1 MRAKRSGIGGRGRVA
16 LSCAATLLA
25 AALASCDDGPA
36 PPEAASLAVSPS
48 SVALEA
54 IGDTAVFTAAVADQ
68 YGDPFP
74 AVVAWRTSRPSVFTV
89 TGEGVV
95 RAVANGEGV
104 LTASLGE
111 LSATASVSVAQ
122 RPSAMD
128 AVGGDGQAVRQGLAL
143 AEPVIVEVTD
153 ARGTPVQDVV
163 VVFAP
168 ADGDGSADPDTIA
181 TDAAGRAQTSW
192 TLGDRP
198 GEQSLVASVV
208 GAGEPS
214 VRFSATALTPEE
226 TADSVGIVEGDQQ
239 RALRGRTLPAPVV
252 FRVLDAVGGPVP
264 GARVAFVPSAGH
276 GVANPDTVA
285 TDEDGLAGTTWTL
298 GDEAGP
304 QSLVAAVVRA
314 DGPSA
319 RAAAT
324 ALTPEEAADSIELAG
339 GGGQQ
344 ARQGAKLARPVVFRV
359 LDDVGGPV
367 PGARV
372 FFVPSAGHGVADPDT
387 VATDEDGLAGTTW
400 TLGDEPGAQVLV
412 AAVARAGG
420 PSARAAATALTPEE
434 AAGSIELAS
443 GGGQRARQ
451 GARLA
456 RPVVFRVLDAAGGP
470 VPGARVA
477 FVPSAGHGVADPD
490 TVATDEDGLAGT
502 TWTLG
507 DERGP
512 QSLVAAVARAG
523 GPSAR
528 AAATALTPEEA
539 AVSLELASGG
549 GQRALRG
556 TRLARPVVFR
566 ALDAAGGPVPGVRV
580 AFVPSAGHG
589 VAAPDTVATNE
600 DGLAGTTWTLGNEPG
615 PQSLVAS
622 VARPG
627 GPTAQAAATAVPP
640 RVPVA
645 DSIFVASG
653 DGQRA
658 PRGSTLPAPVVVVVL
673 DETGR
678 PLPNILVSFAAAP
691 GHGQARPESDR
702 TDAGGRARTRWT
714 LGEPL
719 GTQRLVVTAAGRLS
733 AQVSATAVERPV
745 TNQPPT
751 VDATVPTLL
760 LQTGG
765 TSVSVSA
772 RSLFSDPDGDAL
784 AFSAVTDDGSVTQVA
799 VRQDTFFVSP
809 GTGTG
814 STKIRLTA
822 TDAAAASASQ
832 TFWTTT
838 LPALDNSSYNIHIA
852 DHTETGLSADTLFT
866 QAVARWEQAIAGN
879 LPSQP
884 LLSDFVFDA
893 CLERFSV
900 FAEVDDVVV
909 FVTIRDIDGP
919 GGTLAAAGQ
928 CGVRRPEDTGLP
940 VFGFIYFDAAD
951 RSGVWADDLYDVTL
965 HEFGHVLGIGTLWQG
980 HLVNPS
986 RPNNAGADTHFNG
999 TRARAAFD
1007 AAGGTAYTAGEK
1019 VPVDNRA
1026 IVGSSDVHWRLSV
1039 LGDELMTA
1047 VIYNDADN
1055 PLSAITLQS
1064 LADLGYTVNASAA
1077 DSWTYASARRD
1088 AMAAVR
1094 RGRAVHMTNDIHR
1107 LPVMVLDEDGRVIRI
1122 MRR

>member
-1 MRAKRSGIGGRGRVA
+1 M
-16 LSCAATLLA
+16 TA
-25 AALASCDDGPA
+25 AAASCDDGPA
-36 PPEAASLAVSPS
+36 PPEATSLAISPS

-68 YGDPFP
+68 YGDPFS

-89 TGEGVV
+89 TGGGVV

-104 LTASLGE
+104 LTASFGE
-111 LSATASVSVAQ
+111 LSATADVMVAQ
-122 RPSAMD
+122 RPSAMEV
-128 AVGGDGQAVRQGLAL
+128 AAGDGQAARQGLAL
-143 AEPVIVEVTD
+143 AEAVVVEVTD

-163 VVFAP
+163 VVFEP
-168 ADGDGSADPDTIA
+168 ADGDGSAEPDTIA

-198 GEQSLVASVV
+198 GEQSLVASV
-208 GAGEPS
+208 AGGGLS
-214 VRFSATALTPEE
+214 ARFSATALTPEE
-226 TADSVGIVEGDQQ
+226 TADSVRIVKGDQQ
-239 RALRGRTLPAPVV
+239 RLLRGRTLPEPVAAL
-252 FRVLDAVGGPVP
+252 VLDAAGRPVP
-264 GARVAFVPSAGH
+264 GARVVFEPAAGH
-276 GVANPDTVA
+276 GVVDPDTMA
-285 TDEDGLAGTTWTL
+285 TDADGLAETSWTL
-298 GDEAGP
+298 GDEPGP
-304 QSLVAAVVRA
+304 QSLAATVAR
-314 DGPSA
+314 DGGPSA
-319 RAAAT
+319 QASAT
-324 ALTPEEAADSIELAG
+324 ALTPEEAAESVEL
-339 GGGQQ
+339 
-344 ARQGAKLARPVVFRV
+344 
-359 LDDVGGPV
+359 VG
-367 PGARV
+367 
-372 FFVPSAGHGVADPDT
+372 
-387 VATDEDGLAGTTW
+387 
-400 TLGDEPGAQVLV
+400 
-412 AAVARAGG
+412 
-420 PSARAAATALTPEE
+420 
-434 AAGSIELAS
+434 

-451 GARLA
+451 GARL
-456 RPVVFRVLDAAGGP
+456 PQLVVFRVLDGAGRP
-470 VPGARVA
+470 VPGARVVFESA
-477 FVPSAGHGVADPD
+477 AGHGVVDPD
-490 TVATDEDGLAGT
+490 TALTDADGLART
-502 TWTLG
+502 AWTLG
-507 DERGP
+507 DEPGP
-512 QSLVAAVARAG
+512 QSLAATVARDG
-523 GPSAR
+523 GPSAQ
-528 AAATALTPEEA
+528 ASATALTPEEA
-539 AVSLELASGG
+539 AESIELADGG
-549 GQRALRG
+549 GQS
-556 TRLARPVVFR
+556 ARPGARLSRLVVFR
-566 ALDAAGGPVPGVRV
+566 VLDDVGRPVPGARV
-580 AFVPSAGHG
+580 VFAPAAGHG
-589 VAAPDTVATNE
+589 VVDPDTAATDADGLARTAWTLGDEPGTQSLAATVARDGGPSAQASATALTPE
-600 DGLAGTTWTLGNEPG
+600 EAAESIELADGGGQSARPGARLSRLVVFRVLDDVGRPVPGARVVFAPAAGHGVVDPDTALTDAGGLAGTAWRLGNQPG
-615 PQSLVAS
+615 PQSLAAT
-622 VARPG
+622 VARAG
-627 GPTAQAAATAVPP
+627 GPTAQATATAVPP

-678 PLPNILVSFAAAP
+678 PLPNVLVSFAAAP

-719 GTQRLVVTAAGRLS
+719 GTQRLVVTAAEGLS
-733 AQVSATAVERPV
+733 AQVAATAVERPV

-760 LQTGG
+760 LQAGG
-765 TSVSVSA
+765 TSVAISA

-784 AFSAVTDDGSVTQVA
+784 AFSGAADDASVTQV
-799 VRQDTFFVSP
+799 VVQQDTFVVSP

-814 STKIRLTA
+814 STRVQFAA
-822 TDAAAASASQ
+822 TDAAGASASQ

-838 LPALDNSSYNIHIA
+838 LPALNNSGYDIHIA
-852 DHTETGLSADTLFT
+852 DHTETGLGADTLFS
-866 QAVARWEQAIAGN
+866 QAVGRWEQAITAN

-928 CGVRRPEDTGLP
+928 CAVRRPEDTGLP

-965 HEFGHVLGIGTLWQG
+965 HEFGHVLGIGTLWQD

-986 RPNNAGADTHFNG
+986 RPSNAGADTHFNG
-999 TRARAAFD
+999 TLARAAFD
-1007 AAGGTAYTAGEK
+1007 AAGGTTYTAGEK

-1122 MRR
+1122 IRR

>member
-1 MRAKRSGIGGRGRVA
+1 MRAKRNGIGGRGRVA

-89 TGEGVV
+89 TGGGFV

-128 AVGGDGQAVRQGLAL
+128 AVGGDGQAARQGLAL
-143 AEPVIVEVTD
+143 AEAVVVEVTD

-198 GEQSLVASVV
+198 GEQSLVASIA
-208 GAGEPS
+208 GAGEPYA
-214 VRFSATALTPEE
+214 RFSATALTPEE

-239 RALRGRTLPAPVV
+239 RVLRGRTLPAPVV
-252 FRVLDAVGGPVP
+252 FRVLDDAGGPVS

-298 GDEAGP
+298 GDEPGP
-304 QSLVAAVVRA
+304 QVLVAAVARA

-344 ARQGAKLARPVVFRV
+344 ARQGARLARPVVFRV
-359 LDDVGGPV
+359 LDDVGG
-367 PGARV
+367 
-372 FFVPSAGHGVADPDT
+372 
-387 VATDEDGLAGTTW
+387 L
-400 TLGDEPGAQVLV
+400 
-412 AAVARAGG
+412 
-420 PSARAAATALTPEE
+420 
-434 AAGSIELAS
+434 
-443 GGGQRARQ
+443 
-451 GARLA
+451 
-456 RPVVFRVLDAAGGP
+456 

-477 FVPSAGHGVADPD
+477 FVPSAGHGVA
-490 TVATDEDGLAGT
+490 E
-502 TWTLG
+502 
-507 DERGP
+507 
-512 QSLVAAVARAG
+512 
-523 GPSAR
+523 
-528 AAATALTPEEA
+528 
-539 AVSLELASGG
+539 
-549 GQRALRG
+549 
-556 TRLARPVVFR
+556 
-566 ALDAAGGPVPGVRV
+566 
-580 AFVPSAGHG
+580 
-589 VAAPDTVATNE
+589 PDTVATNE
-600 DGLAGTTWTLGNEPG
+600 DGLAGTSWTLGNEPG

-622 VARPG
+622 VARSG

-645 DSIFVASG
+645 DSIVVASG

-733 AQVSATAVERPV
+733 AQVSATAVVRPV

-784 AFSAVTDDGSVTQVA
+784 AFSAVTDNGSVTQVA

-838 LPALDNSSYNIHIA
+838 LPALDNSSYDIHIA
-852 DHTETGLSADTLFT
+852 DHTETGLSADTLFS
-866 QAVARWEQAIAGN
+866 QAVGRWEQAITAN

-900 FAEVDDVVV
+900 YAEVDDVVV

-928 CGVRRPEDTGLP
+928 CAVRRPEDTGLP

-965 HEFGHVLGIGTLWQG
+965 HEFGHVLGIGTLWQS

-986 RPNNAGADTHFNG
+986 RPSNAGADTHFNG
-999 TRARAAFD
+999 PRARAAFD
-1007 AAGGTAYTAGEK
+1007 AAGGTTYTAGEK

-1094 RGRAVHMTNDIHR
+1094 RGRAVHMTNDVSFES
-1107 LPVMVLDEDGRVIRI
+1107 PVMVLDEDGRVIRI
-1122 MRR
+1122 IRR